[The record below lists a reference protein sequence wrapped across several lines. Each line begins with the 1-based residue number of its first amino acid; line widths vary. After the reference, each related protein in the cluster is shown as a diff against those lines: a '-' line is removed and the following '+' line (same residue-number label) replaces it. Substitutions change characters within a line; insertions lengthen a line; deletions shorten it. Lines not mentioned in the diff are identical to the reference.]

1 MEKQLS
7 QHAKDIAQSL
17 ATKHFD
23 FTMRFDKQLVKAKY
37 DVLAPLMKKDAEISQ
52 QVSEM
57 NKQQVEALNVLLEN
71 TLNKQEKKSFPKTFL
86 WNLFFCILSAILG
99 FVLGKYL

>member
-37 DVLAPLMKKDAEISQ
+37 DVLAPLMKKDAEIEESDSALTEF
-52 QVSEM
+52 SEGVISSE
-57 NKQQVEALNVLLEN
+57 KE
-71 TLNKQEKKSFPKTFL
+71 QE
-86 WNLFFCILSAILG
+86 LSL
-99 FVLGKYL
+99 